1 MKVIVTGA
9 SGILGTAVYDA
20 FKSAGH
26 IVFGLA
32 RSRPTPELKS
42 LDLLDADATKEVFLE
57 FNPDCTLRRAF
68 SFD

>member
-26 IVFGLA
+26 AVLGLA
-32 RSRPTPELKS
+32 HSRPTPELKS
-42 LDLLDADATKEVFLE
+42 LDLLDGGATEKVFTE
-57 FNPDCTLRRAF
+57 FKPDCE
-68 SFD
+68 